1 VSIPSQIRLG
11 GIGSDHRSDPR
22 QPGFATRAIH
32 HAYNPAD
39 HHGAVAPPVYFT
51 STYTF
56 PSVAENEEAA
66 ARGGVLYA
74 REYNPTTAI
83 LEARLAS
90 LEGAEACLAV
100 ATGMA
105 AIGTL
110 MLSLLSQGDEVVVHR
125 TLYSNTVALTETGLP
140 RFGIRVVPVDLA
152 DPANLDAAISPRTK
166 LVYFETPVNPLSAV
180 LDIAA
185 IAARARAA
193 GIAVAVDSTFASP
206 ALQRPIEHGADLVV
220 HSLTKYI
227 GGHGD
232 VLGGA
237 VLGRAGTIA
246 RMHGHGL
253 RYLTGA
259 TMSPMA
265 AALIL
270 RGLKTLPL
278 RMERHGRN
286 ALAVANMLEEHP
298 AVRWVSY
305 PQLAS
310 HPGHTVARRQ
320 MSGGS
325 GMLAFGLH
333 AGFEGARRFMD
344 RLSLFGRAVSLGDA
358 ESLVMHP
365 ASLSRARRTVRPEA
379 HLTEGVGED
388 LIRLS
393 IGLEDPEDLL
403 DDLRH
408 GLAGG

>member
-1 VSIPSQIRLG
+1 MTKQHASPPASGANSRRANAPLG
-11 GIGSDHRSDPR
+11 
-22 QPGFATRAIH
+22 FTTRAIH
-32 HAYNPAD
+32 HAYDPSD

-51 STYTF
+51 STYAF
-56 PSVAENEEAA
+56 DSVAENEAA
-66 ARGGVLYA
+66 AAQGGMLYA

-83 LEARLAS
+83 LEARLAN
-90 LEGAEACLAV
+90 LEGAEAGLAL

-110 MLSLLSQGDEVVVHR
+110 MLGLLSQGDEVVVHR
-125 TLYSNTVALTETGLP
+125 TLYTNTMALTETGLP
-140 RFGIRVVPVDLA
+140 RFGIKVVPVDLA
-152 DPANLDAAISPRTK
+152 DPSNLDAAATDRTR
-166 LVYFETPVNPLSAV
+166 LVYFETPVNPLSDV

-185 IAARARAA
+185 IAARANAR
-193 GIAVAVDSTFASP
+193 GIQVAVDSTFASP
-206 ALQRPIEHGADLVV
+206 ALQRPIEHGADIVV

-227 GGHGD
+227 SGHGD

-237 VLGRAGTIA
+237 VMGRKATIA
-246 RMHGHGL
+246 RLHSHGI

-278 RMERHGRN
+278 RMERHGHN
-286 ALAVANMLEEHP
+286 ALAIATMLQGHP

-305 PQLAS
+305 PQLPS
-310 HPGHTVARRQ
+310 HPGHAIARRQ
-320 MSGGS
+320 MSAGS

-333 AGFEGARRFMD
+333 TGFDGARRLMD

-358 ESLVMHP
+358 ESLIMHP
-365 ASLSRARRTVRPEA
+365 ASLNRARRSIHPEA
-379 HLTEGVGED
+379 HLADGVGED

-393 IGLEDPEDLL
+393 AGLEDAADLL
-403 DDLRH
+403 DDLFQ
-408 GLAGG
+408 GLDGL